1 MRHSLQG
8 VVVDIMAAVGLLT
21 DFLSETWPSLPWPPG
36 LRQTLA
42 CFGKAGTDFLVYAVM
57 PWVSEEDGKRRLIND
72 WGQ

>member
-21 DFLSETWPSLPWPPG
+21 AFLSETWPSLPWPPG

-42 CFGKAGTDFLVYAVM
+42 RFGKAGPDFLVYAVM